1 MNIDLSWIFIGLPLA
16 FILGWISSKID
27 LKQLRIENRQAPK
40 SYFKGLNFLLNGDQD
55 KAIDAFVEAVQL
67 DPDTAELHFALG
79 NLFRRRGE
87 FDKSVRVHEHLIA
100 RADLSQSD
108 RDRAQHALALDF
120 LRAGLLDRAE
130 TALKKLN
137 QSELSIQADVA
148 LLAIFER
155 TRDWEQAKTVAQ
167 RLHQQGSGDFSVRQ
181 SHYLCE
187 QAHSLIKTNQ
197 FADALLLLEMAQGLA
212 PHHLR
217 PKVEMAQ
224 LHQVQQQYAK
234 GFEILHLLLASHPS
248 AIPLIAMN
256 YVQLAHQLEL
266 SQQALTDLEKIQEKH
281 PYLDVAAALDW
292 LSKANSTNEVPSRT
306 DYYLNHLQHE
316 PSLIA
321 AGRWLLSHQDKMEK
335 PILEPICNAITKA
348 SKPLLKYRCASCG
361 FEAQSHYWNCPGC
374 QSWDSYSTKRIEE
387 L

>member
-1 MNIDLSWIFIGLPLA
+1 MNIDLSWIFIGLPFA

-40 SYFKGLNFLLNGDQD
+40 SYFKGLNFLLNDEQD

-100 RADLSQSD
+100 RADLSQAD
-108 RDRAQHALALDF
+108 HDRAQYALALDF

-137 QSELSIQADVA
+137 LSELSVQADIA

-155 TRDWEQAKTVAQ
+155 TRDWQQAKLVAQ
-167 RLHQQGSGDFSVRQ
+167 RLQQQGNGDFSVRQ

-187 QAHSLIKTNQ
+187 QALGLITKKQ
-197 FADALLLLEMAQGLA
+197 FLEAQQLLELAQTLA
-212 PHHLR
+212 PQHLR
-217 PKVEMAQ
+217 PKVELAQ
-224 LHQVQQQYAK
+224 LYQINHQYVPA
-234 GFEILHLLLASHPS
+234 FEILHLLLNSHVS
-248 AIPLIAMN
+248 AAPLIAMP
-256 YVQLAHQLEL
+256 YAQLAKQLGLCHQA
-266 SQQALTDLEKIQEKH
+266 QNNLEKIQEKNQCI
-281 PYLDVAAALDW
+281 DIAAALDW
-292 LSKANSTNEVPSRT
+292 LSKENIGFDQNKKS
-306 DYYLNHLQHE
+306 DYYLEHLQHE

-348 SKPLLKYRCASCG
+348 SRPLLKYRCASCG
-361 FEAQSHYWNCPGC
+361 FEGQNHYWNCPGC
-374 QSWDSYSTKRIEE
+374 QSWDSYPTKRIEE

>member
-40 SYFKGLNFLLNGDQD
+40 SYFKGLNFLLNDEQD
-55 KAIDAFVEAVQL
+55 KAIEAFVEAVQL

-100 RADLSQSD
+100 RADLSQAD
-108 RDRAQHALALDF
+108 RDRAQYALALDF

-130 TALKKLN
+130 TALKKLT
-137 QSELSIQADVA
+137 QSGLSMQADIA

-155 TRDWEQAKTVAQ
+155 TRDWQQAKIVAQ
-167 RLHQQGSGDFSVRQ
+167 RLQQQGSGDFSVRQ

-187 QAHSLIKTNQ
+187 QAHGLIGKKQ
-197 FADALLLLEMAQGLA
+197 FSEAQQLLELAQTLA
-212 PHHLR
+212 PQHLR
-217 PKVEMAQ
+217 PKVEIAQ
-224 LHQVQQQYAK
+224 LYQTNEQHAK
-234 GFEILHLLLASHPS
+234 AFEILDLLLSTHAT
-248 AIPLIAMN
+248 AAPLVAMQ
-256 YVQLAHQLEL
+256 YAQLSKHLGLCHHAQ
-266 SQQALTDLEKIQEKH
+266 SNLEKIQEQQKCI
-281 PYLDVAAALDW
+281 DIAAALEW
-292 LSKANSTNEVPSRT
+292 LAKEISNSSTIEKR
-306 DYYLNHLQHE
+306 DYYLAHLQRE

-321 AGRWLLSHQDKMEK
+321 AGRWLLTHQDKMEK
-335 PILEPICNAITKA
+335 PILEPICNAINKA

-361 FEAQSHYWNCPGC
+361 FEAQNHYWNCPGC
-374 QSWDSYSTKRIEE
+374 QSWDSYPSKRIEE